1 MDPPRTAITI
11 VIAACRFHLR
21 SMRHLAHPRRIRQK
35 RLFLG
40 PVRVAGHTVTL
51 RSPRL
56 GDATAWREIRL
67 RDQRLI
73 EPYWLTAT
81 DDWDR
86 RHTVTVW
93 VGECLARRRAE
104 RSGTALPL
112 VVEIDGRFA
121 GQCNFEC
128 IDPAALTAQ
137 TSVWIDSRFARAGI
151 GLAVGGLAM
160 SYLFGTLGLRRIS
173 AAICTENVAAAR
185 TVQLL
190 GCRREGTMSSY
201 LDVGGLRRDHDLW
214 AITSEMWQQQQLL
227 RAQLEQVAASDT
239 PVVAD
244 IHEAGT
250 HEAETAR
257 MRRPG

>member
-1 MDPPRTAITI
+1 
-11 VIAACRFHLR
+11 
-21 SMRHLAHPRRIRQK
+21 MRHLAHPRRIRQK

-40 PVRVAGHTVTL
+40 PVRVAGHTVAL

-56 GDATAWREIRL
+56 DDATAWREIRL
-67 RDQRLI
+67 RDRRLI
-73 EPYWLTAT
+73 EPYWLTAR

-160 SYLFGTLGLRRIS
+160 SHLFDTLGLRRIS
-173 AAICTENVAAAR
+173 AAICTDNVAAAR

-214 AITSEMWQQQQLL
+214 AITSEMWQQQQL

-239 PVVAD
+239 PPVAGMQ
-244 IHEAGT
+244 ETGT
-250 HEAETAR
+250 HEAETAHL
-257 MRRPG
+257 RRPG